1 MKKKQVFFGV
11 RSGTVLL
18 EISWTYITNNP
29 WWYQLIFLEI
39 GRYRICQWQR
49 LCLFSAIIWKANR
62 NIQIQTG
69 QICLKSPFRNSM
81 QHVEESTVW
90 KVGIYR
96 FPEAPQF
103 HRWTDFQEIRIPP
116 QKKHQHFKVDFSANF
131 VRLFFWGGDIMIS
144 TSKPTTV
151 KTLSLHQRHIVQRCT
166 SLGKSLRY
174 TKSSA
179 KPSRASS
186 ASVRGGG
193 GGNQLRKRSLKSHSN
208 HRFLIHPNGGWAW
221 DFWTINR
228 NRWRLWIGEKKSPK
242 ICRN

>member
-1 MKKKQVFFGV
+1 MNRRDPTLRSPAQISINKFEWDRIPTDPSKRQVTVGAMKKKTQVFFGV

-116 QKKHQHFKVDFSANF
+116 KKKHQHFKVDFSANF

-151 KTLSLHQRHIVQRCT
+151 KTLSLQRHIVQRCT
-166 SLGKSLRY
+166 SLGNLFATQIFRQTFTSL
-174 TKSSA
+174 
-179 KPSRASS
+179 
-186 ASVRGGG
+186 
-193 GGNQLRKRSLKSHSN
+193 
-208 HRFLIHPNGGWAW
+208 
-221 DFWTINR
+221 
-228 NRWRLWIGEKKSPK
+228 
-242 ICRN
+242 